1 MYMRVVRFTGVSADR
16 MNQLR
21 GRIDAEE
28 GPPEGVPSTGIQVVF
43 DESQGTAVVLQFFDS
58 AEDMRVGAEML
69 SAMDPGDTPG
79 TRDSVDAGEML
90 VDRRMS

>member
-1 MYMRVVRFTGVSADR
+1 MRVVRFTGVSADR

-79 TRDSVDAGEML
+79 TRDSVDAGEVQ

>member
-79 TRDSVDAGEML
+79 TRDSVDAGEVQ

>member
-1 MYMRVVRFTGVSADR
+1 VYMRVVRFTGVSADR

-79 TRDSVDAGEML
+79 TRDSVDAGEVQ